1 MNKRNILKEAVVL
14 LLTMVMVT
22 STLSI
27 ANTNEN
33 QPTLYTTEPGST
45 TPSPMNRAIAW
56 DNGMGYKVG
65 SLAAQ
70 FYPGDIDA
78 FPADDFEL
86 DATYEVN
93 SVLWQGGYYNC
104 QYASGGHDYNFPWNI
119 TFYNHNATGNKP
131 GTVYKTY
138 SFQNSSITRQ
148 FWYSPNITQRWYA
161 NYSVTLSPPVQFL
174 PNTHYWICIYGYNMT
189 FPQTGFSRHNQSVGG
204 IKLHQGMF
212 KSTTFGYADWVNTST
227 TGLLNIPNDFNFQ
240 LGGTIVAAPVLTIT
254 TIKGPIGVKATIKN
268 TGDANATNVNWNI
281 AFTGGTILFGGAK
294 NGTIASINAGDV
306 GVAKIPFVLGF
317 GKSVISVSVSCDE
330 GATASKDQNATVLLF
345 LVLTK

>member
-1 MNKRNILKEAVVL
+1 MDRRSFLKEAVVL
-14 LLTMVMVT
+14 LLTAVMVS
-22 STLSI
+22 STI
-27 ANTNEN
+27 VVANTNQN
-33 QPTLYTTEPGST
+33 QPTLST
-45 TPSPMNRAIAW
+45 TDSGPSSQSSMSNAVVW

-86 DATYEVN
+86 GATYNVDT
-93 SVLWQGGYYNC
+93 VFWQGGYYNC

-131 GTVYKTY
+131 GTVYKTF

-148 FWYSPNITQRWYA
+148 FWYSPNISARWYA

-174 PNTHYWICIYGYNMT
+174 PNTHYWICIYAFNMT
-189 FPQTGFSRHNQSVGG
+189 FPQSGWSRHNQSVGG

-212 KSTTFGYADWVNTST
+212 KSTSFGYTDWVNTST
-227 TGLLNIPNDFNFQ
+227 SGLLNIPNDFNFQ
-240 LGGTIVAAPVLTIT
+240 LGGMLVAAPVLEIAS
-254 TIKGPIGVKATIKN
+254 IKGPIGVKATIKN
-268 TGDANATNVNWNI
+268 TGDAKATNVNWEI
-281 AFTGGTILFGGAK
+281 KFTGGTILLGKAK
-294 NGTIASINAGDV
+294 NGTIPEIDVAGEAI
-306 GVAKIPFVLGF
+306 AKIPFVLGF
-317 GKSVISVSVSCDE
+317 GKSVIGVSVSCDQ
-330 GATASKDQNATVLLF
+330 GVTASKSQNATVLLF